1 MRKLHSIALV
11 TTLGLSLS
19 ISPTTNAKAQQ
30 GFSGNVN
37 SFHQKVTERSSIT
50 AAILNVKNRKFFLGN
65 AVVITYP
72 DSVKLKKKGCQN
84 ITISY
89 KTYIMETRDYV
100 EVQIV
105 NDADNLLGYQLLYET
120 PTEAEESGNPVW
132 KKNGKGKIRIC
143 REDWVDSDGDLMLGA
158 SKGNFELRI
167 NTDTWEGVVDIKLK

>member
-1 MRKLHSIALV
+1 MRKFYTFTLV
-11 TTLGLSLS
+11 TTLGLGLA
-19 ISPTTNAKAQQ
+19 ISQTTNAEAQQ
-30 GFSGNVN
+30 GFFGNVN
-37 SFHQKVTERSSIT
+37 SFHQKVTERDSIN
-50 AAILNVKNRKFFLGN
+50 AAMLGVKNRKFFLGN
-65 AVVITYP
+65 AVLVTYP

-84 ITISY
+84 ISISY
-89 KTYIMETRDYV
+89 KTYIMDTRDYV

-158 SKGNFELRI
+158 SKGNYELRI
-167 NTDTWEGVVDIKLK
+167 NTDSWEGVVDIKLK